1 MRKIF
6 TLIILA
12 VFSIIIGL
20 ILILSTFGIETS
32 RFNNLATK
40 KITDFNEDL
49 NLQLNTIKFK
59 LDIKEIS
66 LFLLTEKPKINIK
79 EFEIPTK
86 NIKVYI
92 DFSSILKSEISIKKI
107 SLSLNEIEI
116 NELKRF
122 SFLLKPSNLTS
133 FISNKVKEG
142 KILTEIELF
151 LTNENLI
158 ENYIAKGKVSN
169 FKAEIIKNITLEK
182 TNFDFFADRTDILFK
197 NISGETGNIKI
208 EEGDLKIDLSSGV
221 YLESNFKSLLNFDKK
236 IVGHKNLIKK
246 FPFSEDISNFEAN
259 LNNIFSITLDKT
271 YKLKNY
277 NFKSNGKISK
287 FSLALKKPFSNDFLG
302 EAINKISIVDSDLKV
317 SLNLDEKITLV
328 DGKYSFNE
336 SDYQL
341 FKLENNIKNNLVN
354 FKLNADYNKHIYFE
368 LINYEKP
375 EGTTANLN
383 FEFDKNKENINVK
396 EIKFSE
402 GKNIVLINNVKF
414 KNKKFLS
421 LKKIK
426 IKTNKSDKINNDFLV
441 NYGKKILISGNIFDA
456 TNLPKILNR
465 ENKKNILSNISKEI
479 EIDFSKIQAPLSEQL
494 NNFKLIGKI
503 ENGKFVKISSKGD
516 FENNK
521 FLDISMKNDKINRKK
536 YLEIYSDITKP
547 FLTEYNFFKGLTG
560 GNLLYSSIIDE
571 ESSISKLKIE
581 NFKVVNAPGLVKLL
595 SLADLGGLAD
605 LAEGEGISFDILE
618 ISMEKK
624 QKLLK
629 LNEILALG
637 PSISVLM
644 EGYQNPE
651 VTSIRGTLVPAKNLN
666 KLISKIPLIG
676 SIVIPKEVGEGIFG
690 VSFKVKGP
698 PGKIKTSINPIRT
711 LTPRFIQKIIDKS
724 KNTK

>member
-1 MRKIF
+1 MKKIF
-6 TLIILA
+6 TLIILS

-32 RFNNLATK
+32 RFNNLANK
-40 KITDFNEDL
+40 KITDFNDDL

-66 LFLLTEKPKINIK
+66 LFLLTEKPKINFK

-107 SLSLNEIEI
+107 SLSLNEIKI
-116 NELKRF
+116 NELKRL

-182 TNFDFFADRTDILFK
+182 TNFDFFADKTDILFK
-197 NISGETGNIKI
+197 NISGKTGYITI
-208 EEGDLKIDLSSGV
+208 DEGDLKIDLSSGV
-221 YLESNFKSLLNFDKK
+221 YLESNFKSLLNFDEK
-236 IVGHKNLIKK
+236 IVSHKNLIKK
-246 FPFSEDISNFEAN
+246 FPFSEDINNFEAN
-259 LNNIFSITLDKT
+259 LNNIFSIALDKT
-271 YKLKNY
+271 YKIKNY

-287 FSLALKKPFSNDFLG
+287 FSLGLKKPFSNNFLN
-302 EAINKISIVDSDLKV
+302 EAINKISIVDSDLRV
-317 SLNLDEKITLV
+317 SLNSDENITFV
-328 DGKYSFNE
+328 NGKYSINE

-354 FKLNADYNKHIYFE
+354 LKLNADYDKHLNFE

-375 EGTTANLN
+375 EGTTANFN
-383 FEFDKNKENINVK
+383 FEFYKNKENINIK
-396 EIKFSE
+396 EFKFSE
-402 GKNIVLINNVKF
+402 GKNIVLIDNVKF

-421 LKKIK
+421 LEKIK
-426 IKTNKSDKINNDFLV
+426 IKTNKLDKINNDFSV

-479 EIDFSKIQAPLSEQL
+479 EIDFSKIQAPLSETL

-571 ESSISKLKIE
+571 ESTISKLKIE
-581 NFKVVNAPGLVKLL
+581 NFKVVNAPGMVKLL

-624 QKLLK
+624 QSLLK
-629 LNEILALG
+629 INEILALG

-651 VTSIRGTLVPAKNLN
+651 VTSLRGTLVPAKNLN
-666 KLISKIPLIG
+666 KLISKIPVIG
-676 SIVIPKEVGEGIFG
+676 NIVIPKEVGEGIFG